1 MTSTL
6 CCAKCVTRMDWTLAL
21 LVVSFLGELVGTAT
35 VAVNYFIAAQTARE
49 MQQALARESAEYQ
62 RNPLMAELKGEGPAY
77 FEHIEVKQ
85 QLHATRER
93 LASQLSPKWYLTIG
107 LIALAVGSI
116 AGFLAGLINVV

>member
-49 MQQALARESAEYQ
+49 MQQWRS
-62 RNPLMAELKGEGPAY
+62 P
-77 FEHIEVKQ
+77 
-85 QLHATRER
+85 ER
-93 LASQLSPKWYLTIG
+93 VP
-107 LIALAVGSI
+107 SI
-116 AGFLAGLINVV
+116 NGTLLWRS